1 MKYGTI
7 KWFERYMAEVVVSVE
22 VVSFHPVVGVVGAP
36 CFLEKTRIIFLES
49 SFFFLDHP
57 PPFLIVIERTS
68 LLL

>member
-1 MKYGTI
+1 MWW
-7 KWFERYMAEVVVSVE
+7 WFQWTVAVV

-49 SFFFLDHP
+49 SFIFNDHP